1 MGNRSPVTMKVSAIG
16 LVFLVCA
23 VVLVPGVF
31 AQNVDNRAGYS
42 VGPAGNLVLP
52 AVMSPMTVGT
62 ITTGQTDWYTVI
74 VPSGKASITADLNWG
89 YAPDILSLTAI
100 APDGTI
106 GPYYDAADGVTD
118 GRIYLTFSRTGG
130 ITPGTWKFKVYGV
143 SVLGSQSYNFVTY

>member
-1 MGNRSPVTMKVSAIG
+1 
-16 LVFLVCA
+16 
-23 VVLVPGVF
+23 
-31 AQNVDNRAGYS
+31 
-42 VGPAGNLVLP
+42 
-52 AVMSPMTVGT
+52 MTVGT

-106 GPYYDAADGVTD
+106 GPYYDSSDGVTD
-118 GRIYLTFSRTGG
+118 GRIYLTISRAGG
-130 ITPGTWKFKVYGV
+130 IAPGNWKFKVYGV